1 MADFLIVGGGL
12 IGLLTAR
19 NLSKM
24 GARVTLVERGQLGQE
39 SSWAGGG
46 ILSPLYPWKYPQP
59 INVLSGWSQAYYPTL
74 AQELLADTGIDPEYV
89 RSGLLILDADERA
102 PALAWSPPAAQSI
115 VPVEAAEVRR
125 IEPALGQEHPGAVWM
140 PEVAQ
145 VRNPLLVAALKRDLA
160 LRGVHVAE
168 NTEVTHLLT
177 RRERIQGVRTEYSEI
192 RADQVIIACGAWSA
206 TLLKELGYEL
216 PVMPVRGQMI
226 LFKAR
231 PRQLQRIV
239 LSEGHYLIPRRDGH
253 VLVGSTMEEV
263 GFDKTVTEQARDDLA
278 TIARR
283 LVPSL
288 ADAPLERHWAG
299 LRPGSPTGV
308 PFIGAHPKVEGLYIN
323 AGHFR
328 NGVVMA
334 PASAQ
339 LLVDILTDHP
349 TAVDPAP
356 YALAGRSHAA

>member
-19 NLSKM
+19 SLSKM
-24 GARVTLVERGQLGQE
+24 GAQVTLVERGELGQE

-59 INVLSGWSQAYYPTL
+59 VNVLAGWSQAHYPALT
-74 AQELLADTGIDPEYV
+74 QELLADTGIDPEYI
-89 RSGLLILDADERA
+89 RSGLLILDADQRA
-102 PALAWSPPAAQSI
+102 PAQAWSPPSAQSI
-115 VPVEAAEVRR
+115 ELVEAAEVRR
-125 IEPALGQEHPGAVWM
+125 IEPALGQDYPGAVWM

-168 NTEVTHLLT
+168 STEVTHLLT
-177 RRERIQGVRTEYSEI
+177 KHDRIQGVRTEYSEI
-192 RADQVIIACGAWSA
+192 QADQIIIACGAWSA

-216 PVMPVRGQMI
+216 PVMPVRGQMV
-226 LFKAR
+226 LFRAR
-231 PRQLQRIV
+231 PGQLQRIV
-239 LSEGHYLIPRRDGH
+239 LSEGHYIIPRRDGH

-278 TIARR
+278 AIARS
-283 LVPSL
+283 LVPLL

-308 PFIGAHPKVEGLYIN
+308 PFIGAHPRVEGLYIN

-339 LLVDILTDHP
+339 LLVDLLSDRP